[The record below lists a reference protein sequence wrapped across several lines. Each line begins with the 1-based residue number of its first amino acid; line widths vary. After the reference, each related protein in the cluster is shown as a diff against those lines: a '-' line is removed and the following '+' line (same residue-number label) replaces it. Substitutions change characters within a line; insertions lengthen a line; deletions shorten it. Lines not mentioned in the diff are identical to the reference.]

1 MEHVIWWQVYPLGF
15 VGAEATSIEGTEHR
29 LDRIVDWFDYL
40 LELGCN
46 GLSLGPVFASS
57 THGYDTIDHF
67 RIDSRLGETEDL
79 ERLIA
84 AAHDRGIKVMLD
96 GVFNHVGRDHPKF
109 RDALRDGSTSE
120 AGQWFRWDGDKP
132 FAFEGHDIL
141 VTLNHDNP
149 AVQQYIGDVMTH
161 WLDRGIDAWR
171 LDAAYAIDPSLFRT
185 VLPPVRERAPAA
197 WFVGEMIHGDYEGYV
212 AASGL
217 DSVTQYE
224 LWKAMWSSLNDEN
237 LFELG
242 HAIERNNGMLEAFVP
257 ATFVG
262 NHDVTR
268 IASTLSD
275 ERMIPIAVALLFFLA
290 GVPSVYYG
298 DEQGFRG
305 VKEERVG
312 GDDAIRPVFPAG
324 PDELAPYGR
333 GLFELHQALI
343 GVRRRHSWLHSARTE
358 VRDLSNRSA
367 TLISR
372 SSGEEL
378 ILTIDLTLLDSEP
391 APHGLVAANRNV
403 VASGPGW
410 SIAEPASPA
419 AGSS

>member
-15 VGAEATSIEGTEHR
+15 VGAEAQAIEGTEHR

-46 GLSLGPVFASS
+46 GLSLGPIFASS

-67 RIDSRLGETEDL
+67 RIDSRLGETADF
-79 ERLIA
+79 ERLVT

-96 GVFNHVGRDHPKF
+96 GVFNHVGREHPKF
-109 RDALRDGSTSE
+109 TKALDGGPNSE

-132 FAFEGHDIL
+132 RAFEGHDIL

-149 AVQQYIGDVMTH
+149 AVQQYVADVMTH
-161 WLDRGIDAWR
+161 WIDRGVDAWR
-171 LDAAYAIDPSLFRT
+171 LDAAYEIAPSLFRAT
-185 VLPPVRERAPAA
+185 LPAVRERAPHA
-197 WFVGEMIHGDYEGYV
+197 WFVGEMIHGDYEGYI

-224 LWKAMWSSLNDEN
+224 LWKAIWSSLNDDN

-242 HAIERNNGMLEAFVP
+242 HAIERNNDMLGTFVP

-268 IASTLSD
+268 IASALTD
-275 ERMIPIAVALLFFLA
+275 ERKIPITVALLFFLA

-298 DEQGFRG
+298 DEQAFRG

-312 GDDAIRPVFPAG
+312 GDDAIRPAFPSG
-324 PDELAPYGR
+324 PDDLAPHGR
-333 GLFELHQALI
+333 ALFQLHQELI
-343 GVRRRHSWLHSARTE
+343 GLRRRHPWLHSARTE
-358 VRDLSNRSA
+358 VSELSNQA
-367 TLISR
+367 VTLTSK
-372 SSGEEL
+372 GNDEEL
-378 ILTIDLTLLDSEP
+378 VLTIDLTRVDSDPE
-391 APHGLVAANRNV
+391 PHGQVDQHRRV
-403 VASGPGW
+403 VASGSGW
-410 SIAEPASPA
+410 SITEVL
-419 AGSS
+419 G